1 MSDKFLDSLFVVVIC
16 LLLAL
21 ACIALSTLFIEP
33 KVIEVRDDVKQVVC
47 YRMSNTSNSTCYP
60 YSMENKK

>member
-1 MSDKFLDSLFVVVIC
+1 MFDKFLDSFGLVIIF
-16 LLLAL
+16 LLLGL
-21 ACIALSTLFIEP
+21 ACIAFSTLFVEP

>member
-1 MSDKFLDSLFVVVIC
+1 MFDKFLDSLGLVIIF
-16 LLLAL
+16 LLLGL
-21 ACIALSTLFIEP
+21 ACIAFSTLFVEP
-33 KVIEVRDDVKQVVC
+33 KVIEVRDDAKQVVC

>member
-1 MSDKFLDSLFVVVIC
+1 MPDKLLDYFVLIMLALLVGLACLIFTLLFV
-16 LLLAL
+16 
-21 ACIALSTLFIEP
+21 EP

-47 YRMSNTSNSTCYP
+47 YRMSNTNNSTCYP